1 MSRSIRTSAKALVI
15 RDGRM
20 LAIRLH
26 DQDGDFYIMPGGGQ
40 NAGELLPAAVER
52 EVAEARCLAKP

>member
-26 DQDGDFYIMPGGGQ
+26 DQDGDFYIMPGG
-40 NAGELLPAAVER
+40 
-52 EVAEARCLAKP
+52 